1 MEKIININFQGRVIA
16 IEEPAYDVLK
26 EYSASLQRHFA
37 KEESSEEIIGDIE
50 SRIGELMAA
59 RLKTAPCINIADLND
74 IIDSIGRIEDIE
86 AEAAGDRQQAAYDQ
100 YDHRA
105 GAGNAGKDQFH
116 RNADDKVIAGVCSG
130 IANRMNI
137 DTLIVRILFVVFFG
151 AFFWIY
157 ILLWIVVPAH
167 SRTTHITR
175 RLFRDPDG
183 KVIAGVC
190 SGLSNYFNI
199 EAWKLR
205 VLFLFPFIM
214 TVLFNSVDIFNLFGH
229 FHQGVFT
236 GYFGSTFFVLYVVL
250 WIAVPYAASPTDKME
265 MRGEKID
272 INTIKAAT
280 QARTENMYVPRP
292 SGSGIGRVI
301 SILFK
306 SFFLLIAGS
315 IALSL
320 FATLIGLVF
329 AGTAT
334 MPFSDFVLDS
344 WNQYVLTWTGIAL
357 TLGIPFLALVVWMIR
372 RIMKVRSGS
381 HYLGY
386 IFTALWI
393 GGILCCIVMAGLILR
408 NFSVKSMVEEE
419 VHLQQPSKGRL
430 YVTVANTS
438 IRPYHAARLGR
449 WFGDWE
455 DNDDNPFR
463 IVSKDSL
470 WLNTVQVNIEQS
482 ADSFFHVYQT
492 RSSRGADV
500 LDAKRTAGNVQ
511 FPVVQTDT
519 IIALPKG
526 FTISTKDK
534 FRNQQVLVTVEVPLG
549 KTIRLAKDIDD
560 YSWFTVNTHGRVSCH
575 TSHWSDDRNV
585 YGTDKDY
592 IMTATGLKNMD
603 GTEVDKNADS
613 DNDE

>member
-1 MEKIININFQGRVIA
+1 MEKIININFRGRVIA

-26 EYSASLQRHFA
+26 QYSTSLQRHFA
-37 KEESSEEIIGDIE
+37 GEESSDEIIGDIE

-59 RLKTAPCINIADLND
+59 RLKTAPCINIADLNE
-74 IIDSIGRIEDIE
+74 IIDSIGRIEDME
-86 AEAAGDRQQAAYDQ
+86 AEATGDRQEEYSP

-105 GAGNAGKDQFH
+105 AAGNAGKDQFH

-167 SRTTHITR
+167 SRSTHITR

-205 VLFLFPFIM
+205 VLFMFPFIM
-214 TVLFNSVDIFNLFGH
+214 SVLFNSVHIFSLFGH
-229 FHQGVFT
+229 FHHGVFT
-236 GYFGSTFFVLYVVL
+236 GYFGSTFFVLYIVL

-280 QARTENMYVPRP
+280 QARTENMYVPRQ
-292 SGSGIGRVI
+292 SGGGIGRAI

-329 AGTAT
+329 AGAAT
-334 MPFSDFVLDS
+334 MPFSNFVLES
-344 WNQYVLTWTGIAL
+344 WNDYVLTWTGIAL
-357 TLGIPFLALVVWMIR
+357 TLGVPFLALVVWMIR
-372 RIMKVRSGS
+372 RIMKVRTSS

-386 IFTALWI
+386 IFSVLWI
-393 GGILCCIVMAGLILR
+393 GGILCCIVMAGMIVR

-419 VHLQQPSKGRL
+419 VHMQQPSKGHM

-438 IRPYHAARLGR
+438 LRSYHYARFGR
-449 WFGDWE
+449 WFSDWDE
-455 DNDDNPFR
+455 DDDNPFR

-470 WLNTVQVNIEQS
+470 WLNTVNVNIEQS
-482 ADSFFHVYQT
+482 PDSFYHIYET
-492 RSSRGADV
+492 RSSRGNNMQE
-500 LDAKRTAGNVQ
+500 AKRIAGNIQ
-511 FPVVQTDT
+511 FPVTQSDT
-519 IIALPKG
+519 IISLPKG

-534 FRNQQVLVTVEVPLG
+534 FRNQQVLLTIEVPLG
-549 KTIRLAKDIDD
+549 KTVKLSNDIND
-560 YSWFTVNTHGRVSCH
+560 YSWFTVNKHGHGTYH
-575 TSHWSDDRNV
+575 TSHWSDNKSI

-603 GTEVDKNADS
+603 GTEVDKTTDS
-613 DNDE
+613 DDDE